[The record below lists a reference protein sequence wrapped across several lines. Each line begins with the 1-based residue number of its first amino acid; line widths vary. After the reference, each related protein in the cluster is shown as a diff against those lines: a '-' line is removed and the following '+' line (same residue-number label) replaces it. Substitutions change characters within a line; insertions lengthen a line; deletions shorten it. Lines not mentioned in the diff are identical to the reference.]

1 MATQVLVSLSAHGGA
16 GFAGRSPA
24 GAHGAAADDL
34 GLRPGH
40 GLAASTA
47 GSGMADVAGLLP
59 HVDALL
65 QISHTTIYTEVLYE
79 VSTLLE
85 GGGGGSVPEGSEV
98 LLLGETKRNRS
109 L

>member
-1 MATQVLVSLSAHGGA
+1 MAAQVLVSLSGHGGA

-24 GAHGAAADDL
+24 GAHRAATDDL

-59 HVDALL
+59 HVDTLL
-65 QISHTTIYTEVLYE
+65 QISQTTIYTKVLYE
-79 VSTLLE
+79 VSTFLRGL
-85 GGGGGSVPEGSEV
+85 SSRVV
-98 LLLGETKRNRS
+98 
-109 L
+109 